1 MVKFGVR
8 VRTDL
13 EHPPAPNF
21 VKIAKAD
28 SSLRGIFYQKFEIF
42 AIFSYLSPH
51 LYTVMLKFGLLNH
64 STTQNFLRIAQGIL
78 HMACRYCSAL
88 EVMHIDFEFCS
99 VFVFI
104 QLKNSHSRKINGDN
118 FRFCYMYKNSSGHWS
133 SLTVL

>member
-1 MVKFGVR
+1 
-8 VRTDL
+8 
-13 EHPPAPNF
+13 
-21 VKIAKAD
+21 
-28 SSLRGIFYQKFEIF
+28 
-42 AIFSYLSPH
+42 
-51 LYTVMLKFGLLNH
+51 MLKFGLLNH

-118 FRFCYMYKNSSGHWS
+118 FRFCYMYKNSSGHHQQFCS
-133 SLTVL
+133 QAVLEGIHDTNCSQTFPQLSPD